1 MKRNKVLII
10 AIYVL
15 FIVSFLSVSYT
26 LGKYVSNQSVGGSF
40 EIGDQLYFKYSR
52 SDLFRNDQLI
62 VGVIE
67 TDPDTNKTYIT
78 TDNVSPG
85 DNVRYHFYISNFDL
99 ETGKTNGYDANFLPV
114 STALLNMPIKGSS
127 FDLDATIYYRVIP
140 LAENGEPDPTNPPS
154 TVYNIVTK
162 EDKLLR
168 KKSQAVPEITPNVIK
183 LLDRMQET
191 MYAAHGVGLAA
202 PQVGILKRVVV
213 IDVGEEGPGVLR
225 LINPEILERSGVQNG
240 PEGCLSCPGMY
251 GDVKRSQYVK
261 VKALNEQGEEMII
274 EAEDFLARA
283 LQHEIDH
290 LEGILFID
298 TATNLEYEK

>member
-26 LGKYVSNQSVGGSF
+26 LGKYVSHQSIGGSF

-99 ETGKTNGYDANFLPV
+99 ETGKANGYDANFLPV

-140 LAENGEPDPTNPPS
+140 LTANGEPDPTNPPS

-162 EDKLLR
+162 DTVLSLPKVSNNNNRVMYEFY
-168 KKSQAVPEITPNVIK
+168 VEV
-183 LLDRMQET
+183 LLDEQMNNT
-191 MYAAHGVGLAA
+191 DHTDYFGATLS
-202 PQVGILKRVVV
+202 
-213 IDVGEEGPGVLR
+213 
-225 LINPEILERSGVQNG
+225 INMFFNAVSN
-240 PEGCLSCPGMY
+240 
-251 GDVKRSQYVK
+251 
-261 VKALNEQGEEMII
+261 
-274 EAEDFLARA
+274 
-283 LQHEIDH
+283 
-290 LEGILFID
+290 
-298 TATNLEYEK
+298 